1 MKKVPIAPLL
11 LAAAMLLASGGSL
24 DAALVA
30 LYRFQDNFTDSS
42 GQGNHGT
49 NNGATFATGQAGY
62 GKAGSFGSGAYVT
75 AADSGSLDITS
86 TLTIAAWVF
95 RTGTSSFDGIVA
107 KGPTTGSTVNY
118 PGNYEFR
125 VDSGATGK
133 ASFLAERTDTNQLS
147 SSSGTTNVGSGS
159 WVHLAVT
166 VGSGGAVTHYFNGV
180 VAGTGTLT
188 SWGEA
193 NNELLYIGSRKDL
206 FTGFDGLLDD
216 VAIFNEVLTQTQ
228 INTVRSG
235 DFTAFGVPEPTAATL
250 LGLAALG
257 VCLIRVRR

>member
-30 LYRFQDNFTDSS
+30 LYRFEDNFTDPSAR
-42 GQGNHGT
+42 GNHGT

-75 AADSGSLDITS
+75 AADSGSLDITP
-86 TLTIAAWVF
+86 TITITAWVF
-95 RTGTSSFDGIVA
+95 RSGTSSFDGIVA
-107 KGPTTGSTVNY
+107 KGPSSRSAVNY

-133 ASFLAERTDTNQLS
+133 ASFLAERTDTVGLS
-147 SSSGTTNVGSGS
+147 SSSGNTNVGSGS
-159 WVHLAVT
+159 WTHLAVT
-166 VGSGGAVTHYFNGV
+166 VGSSGAVTHYFNGV

-188 SWGEA
+188 DWGEA

-216 VAIFNEVLTQTQ
+216 VAIFNEVLTLTQ

-235 DFTAFGVPEPTAATL
+235 DFTAFGIPEPTAASL
-250 LGLAALG
+250 LGFAALG
-257 VCLIRVRR
+257 FCPVRKRR

>member
-1 MKKVPIAPLL
+1 MTKAPAVLPTII
-11 LAAAMLLASGGSL
+11 AAMLFALIGSL

-30 LYRFQDNFTDSS
+30 LYRFEDNFTDSS
-42 GQGNHGT
+42 AQGNHGT
-49 NNGATFATGQAGY
+49 NNGATFVTGQAGY

-86 TLTIAAWVF
+86 TITISAWVF

-107 KGPTTGSTVNY
+107 KGPTSGSTVNY

-133 ASFLAERTDTNQLS
+133 GTLLAERTDTTGFS
-147 SSSGTTNVGSGS
+147 SSSGNTNVGSGS

-166 VGSGGAVTHYFNGV
+166 VGSSGAVTHYFNGAA
-180 VAGTGTLT
+180 AGTGTLAN
-188 SWGEA
+188 WGEV

-216 VAIFNEVLTQTQ
+216 VAIFNEVLTPTQ

-235 DFTAFGVPEPTAATL
+235 DFTAFGVPEPAAATL
-250 LGLAALG
+250 LGLAALAF
-257 VCLIRVRR
+257 CLVRIRR